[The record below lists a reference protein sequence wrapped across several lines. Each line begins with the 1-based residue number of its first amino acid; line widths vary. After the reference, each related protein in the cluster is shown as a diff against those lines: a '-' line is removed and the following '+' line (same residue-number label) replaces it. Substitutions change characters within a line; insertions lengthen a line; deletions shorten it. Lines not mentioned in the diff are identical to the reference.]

1 MTEEEL
7 LAEIDSFL
15 LSFKELPIV
24 KRYLLL
30 KEAVKKDEHL
40 LELERKINVLQK
52 GLKYMKDAKKDEC
65 IKACNELQIEHDN
78 DPLYV
83 NYKSAK
89 DEIFSLLSYLD
100 NLVL

>member
-30 KEAVKKDEHL
+30 KDEHL
-40 LELERKINVLQK
+40 LELERKRNVLQK

-65 IKACNELQIEHDN
+65 IKACKELQIVHDN

>member
-40 LELERKINVLQK
+40 LELERQRSVLQK
-52 GLKYMKDAKKDEC
+52 GLK
-65 IKACNELQIEHDN
+65 
-78 DPLYV
+78 
-83 NYKSAK
+83 
-89 DEIFSLLSYLD
+89 
-100 NLVL
+100 

>member
-1 MTEEEL
+1 MSEEEL
-7 LAEIDSFL
+7 LAEIDSFI
-15 LSFKELPIV
+15 LSFKELPSV

-30 KEAVKKDEHL
+30 KESVRRDTHL
-40 LELERKINVLQK
+40 LELERQRNVLQK

-65 IKACNELQIEHDN
+65 IKACKELQIEHDN

-89 DEIFSLLSYLD
+89 DDIFSLLSYLE